1 MASPRTS
8 HRVRQEAVIGELM
21 GRFGEEQLSEQC
33 RLLGQIGSLRTDLGK
48 ASAKQEQQK
57 LTHHGQ
63 LESARGEHALRLR
76 EQADSYEAEARVLL
90 LSMAPE
96 IHSAE
101 LAAAERQDGELLLRA
116 ALREAQAE
124 ARASGEAYRKQLA
137 ASAEYETAVRNLE
150 AQLERQIALRA
161 ADRDARMSSRM
172 SSGGGGGGGGGGG
185 AAGVASPDDETGA
198 SESGGKW
205 AQAEGVLRAENAALR
220 SQLRVAT
227 TQLRSTGN
235 ALEEQSTLLTSQFGL
250 RRSEALGTVMRLG
263 RLHSLAVH
271 FDEWS
276 SSARRIAE
284 QQRARARRVA
294 NLCETLRGDTMCA
307 AFSRWRASPAVTCV
321 GRPIAGTAQML
332 LKSSTTRLDALH
344 TSAARLEELC
354 VASSSQWETVYQ
366 TQQALASQLSRE
378 LEEARRLAA
387 KECASSA
394 LAAHPPSALYGS
406 RPLATSALAV
416 RQLHEP
422 LAHAGRRRESQ
433 WLAQWPR
440 AMEQNSTRVASHLLL
455 SGFAATPHRQPH
467 RTLTDQLREVALA
480 TKMPRWLQE
489 SKSNASL
496 GLYSPSPTVN

>member
-21 GRFGEEQLSEQC
+21 GRFG
-33 RLLGQIGSLRTDLGK
+33 RTDLDK

-101 LAAAERQDGELLLRA
+101 LAAAERQDGEFSLRA

-150 AQLERQIALRA
+150 AQLEHQIALRA
-161 ADRDARMSSRM
+161 ADLDARMSSRTS
-172 SSGGGGGGGGGGG
+172 SSGGDGRGQACGG
-185 AAGVASPDDETGA
+185 AAGLASPDDETGA

-294 NLCETLRGDTMCA
+294 NLCETLRGDTICA

-366 TQQALASQLSRE
+366 NQQALASQLSRE
-378 LEEARRLAA
+378 LEEATRLAA

-496 GLYSPSPTVN
+496 SLYSPSPTVN